1 MFYKI
6 IDQRLRSPDLDMP
19 CMAPGSA
26 EANSVD
32 LRACIRTPYNLHPGE
47 QVMVST
53 GIKVALPKLTK
64 GEITPRS
71 GKGTDGLVIGNL
83 TGNIDPDYRGEVFVC
98 LWNRNSIASKKNIII
113 KPMQRIAQFV
123 VIPILDPNAWVEVE
137 ELDTTERGDGG
148 YGSTG
153 DK

>member
-19 CMAPGSA
+19 CMTPGSK

-32 LRACIRTPYNLHPGE
+32 LRACIKTPYNLHPGE
-47 QVMVST
+47 QIKVST

-71 GKGTDGLVIGNL
+71 GKGTKGLVIGNL

-98 LWNRNSIASKKNIII
+98 LWNRNSIGSNKNIII
-113 KPMQRIAQFV
+113 NPMERIAQFV
-123 VIPILDPNAWVEVE
+123 VIPILDPNGWTEVE
-137 ELDTTERGDGG
+137 DLDSTERGEKGF
-148 YGSTG
+148 GSSG
-153 DK
+153 NG